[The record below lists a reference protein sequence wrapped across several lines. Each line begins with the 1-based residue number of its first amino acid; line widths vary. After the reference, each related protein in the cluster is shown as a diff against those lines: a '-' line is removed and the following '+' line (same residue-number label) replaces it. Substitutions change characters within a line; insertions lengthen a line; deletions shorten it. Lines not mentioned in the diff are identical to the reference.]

1 MSCLIDTFI
10 VPSSRNRKIRVPT
23 SWMIIDRRHAFADF
37 AMDVLESIKT
47 SIVGYTSRQGCLRGL
62 LDSRREK
69 GLLVR

>member
-1 MSCLIDTFI
+1 
-10 VPSSRNRKIRVPT
+10 
-23 SWMIIDRRHAFADF
+23 MIIDRRHAFADF